1 MDISAFI
8 DCFLSLNPRPSPE
21 QVRCLK
27 VALGISDFEAPDFT
41 QDVLRAAVKKYRLCA
56 LTEGERVL
64 NNDYDPAL
72 TETDNLLINDGDNLT
87 QETRLG
93 DQDALGVDGIV
104 DDSSIADF
112 EAKNGRV

>member
-1 MDISAFI
+1 MDISTFI
-8 DCFLSLNPRPSPE
+8 KCFLALNPRPSEE

-27 VALGISDFEAPDFT
+27 FSLGLSDFEFPDFT
-41 QDVLRAAVKKYRLCA
+41 QDVMQASARKCRVCA

-93 DQDALGVDGIV
+93 DQDALGTDGLV
-104 DDSSIADF
+104 DDSSIEDF

>member
-21 QVRCLK
+21 QIRCLK

-41 QDVLRAAVKKYRLCA
+41 QDVLRAAAKKYRLCA

>member
-1 MDISAFI
+1 MDISTFI
-8 DCFLSLNPRPSPE
+8 KYFLALNPRPSE
-21 QVRCLK
+21 VQVYCLK
-27 VALGISDFEAPDFT
+27 FSLGLSDFEYPDFA
-41 QDVLRAAVKKYRLCA
+41 QAVMQASVRKCRVCA

-72 TETDNLLINDGDNLT
+72 TDTDNLLINDGDNLT

-93 DQDALGVDGIV
+93 DQDALGVDGLV
-104 DDSSIADF
+104 DDSSIEDF

>member
-64 NNDYDPAL
+64 NNDYDPTL